1 VELVDVSGFGD
12 EEEGATQSPITRT
25 VAVSLTVA
33 ARNPEELAY
42 IYDNLDKLRY
52 ITSVANFASERS
64 RLTLGN
70 LVNNL
75 ECYLI
80 SINTN
85 WDTEFV
91 FDMDN
96 KVPYVLEIDMD
107 FTIPEVSLNYDL
119 AYRG

>member
-96 KVPYVLEIDMD
+96 KVPYVLEIDLD

>member
-1 VELVDVSGFGD
+1 
-12 EEEGATQSPITRT
+12 
-25 VAVSLTVA
+25 
-33 ARNPEELAY
+33 
-42 IYDNLDKLRY
+42 
-52 ITSVANFASERS
+52 VANFASERS

-96 KVPYVLEIDMD
+96 KVPYVLEIDLD